1 MEVMKRSATCGAL
14 NSSHVGQK
22 VILNGWVHR
31 KREHGEIS
39 FFNLRDRYGI
49 TQVMIDSDSSE
60 ELKKIS
66 QSIKME
72 YCVAVEFFQPARFS
86 LFKLTKKQMQMK
98 IYA

>member
-1 MEVMKRSATCGAL
+1 MEVMKRSVTCGAL

-49 TQVMIDSDSSE
+49 TQIMVDSDSDK

-72 YCVAVEFFQPARFS
+72 YCVAVE
-86 LFKLTKKQMQMK
+86 
-98 IYA
+98 